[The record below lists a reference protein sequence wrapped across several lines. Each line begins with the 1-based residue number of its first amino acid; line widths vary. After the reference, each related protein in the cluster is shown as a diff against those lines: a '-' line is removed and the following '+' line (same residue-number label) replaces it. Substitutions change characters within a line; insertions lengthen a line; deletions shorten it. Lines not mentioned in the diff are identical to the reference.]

1 MSSKEIPLKSG
12 AAEDSGNPD
21 SNLPRAVHEA
31 LSKYVTNWIKANKDE
46 VNFPSKVFLL
56 FFLYRLLSSLILSL
70 RRTPLILL
78 VMTSLVPG

>member
-46 VNFPSKVFLL
+46 VNFPSKVF
-56 FFLYRLLSSLILSL
+56 FFSFISPLIPLSSLYDVPPLSS
-70 RRTPLILL
+70 
-78 VMTSLVPG
+78 SL